1 MLGQNFGAETLEQ
14 QLEIAKTFD
23 AMNEVRQ
30 PAFAPKTMLSSGGYM
45 ISPNDIHDLAQLFFP
60 AGKDLDAEIDMKE
73 EFNVNKNELR
83 ERLQQ
88 KA

>member
-23 AMNEVRQ
+23 ALNDVRQ
-30 PAFAPKTMLSSGGYM
+30 PAFAPKTMLSSGGYL

-60 AGKDLDAEIDMKE
+60 AGKDLDVDLVAKD
-73 EFNVNKNELR
+73 EFNANKNDIR
-83 ERLQQ
+83 ERLT
-88 KA
+88 